1 MISSSIDQAI
11 KSVER
16 VELSFIH
23 AIVTAFGVDYT
34 ILT

>member
-1 MISSSIDQAI
+1 MVSSFTDQAI
-11 KSVER
+11 KSVKR

-23 AIVTAFGVDYT
+23 AIVIAFGVDYT